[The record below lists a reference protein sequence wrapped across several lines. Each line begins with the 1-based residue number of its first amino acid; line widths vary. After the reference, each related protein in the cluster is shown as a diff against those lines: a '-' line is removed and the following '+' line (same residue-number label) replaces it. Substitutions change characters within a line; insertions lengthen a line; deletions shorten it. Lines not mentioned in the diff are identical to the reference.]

1 MKISIITVSFN
12 SAATIRDTINS
23 VLAQTY
29 TNIEYIIVDGLSK
42 DNTVNILKEYEPQFN
57 GRMRWISE
65 KDFGLYD
72 AMNKGFK
79 LATGEVIGIIN
90 SDDLFSDIKAVEK
103 VINCFKTNNPVDCVF
118 ADLYY
123 VAQNDISRIVRYWK
137 TGSKKP
143 FARGWHPAHPT
154 FYVKKG
160 VYERYGLFDL
170 DYKLAADFELM
181 LRLVEKEGI
190 SMVYLPEPLIK
201 MRLGGATSKN
211 LTNIKKGNIE
221 CVRAF
226 KKNGIKVSS
235 LYPLFRLLPK
245 IKQYFNVYGEK

>member
-1 MKISIITVSFN
+1 
-12 SAATIRDTINS
+12 
-23 VLAQTY
+23 
-29 TNIEYIIVDGLSK
+29 
-42 DNTVNILKEYEPQFN
+42 
-57 GRMRWISE
+57 
-65 KDFGLYD
+65 
-72 AMNKGFK
+72 
-79 LATGEVIGIIN
+79 
-90 SDDLFSDIKAVEK
+90 
-103 VINCFKTNNPVDCVF
+103 
-118 ADLYY
+118 
-123 VAQNDISRIVRYWK
+123 
-137 TGSKKP
+137 
-143 FARGWHPAHPT
+143 
-154 FYVKKG
+154 
-160 VYERYGLFDL
+160 
-170 DYKLAADFELM
+170 M